1 MYFDLMFQTSLTHL
15 CYCNDHEGFRTFKNV
30 QNEGARNISTTNYFI
45 GFRKH
50 VDVST
55 ESLKDKECVR
65 ILNTKWVEE
74 IIETTEGNEFE
85 MFIESLKKETSINRK
100 QRIPK
105 ACKEVIIKNAD
116 LVLKRQV
123 TLIEL
128 KWDTVRNKMTY
139 LACSS
144 KTGKKR
150 NLYLKNGCMKMLQ
163 LLNLDSTVNSWML
176 TIRRKNWKYLL
187 VQCLVQWKDVQHCI
201 QKVQ

>member
-1 MYFDLMFQTSLTHL
+1 MYFDLIFQMPLTHL
-15 CYCNDHEGFRTFKNV
+15 CYCNDHEGYRKFKNV
-30 QNEGARNISTTNYFI
+30 QNKGARNISTTNYFI
-45 GFRKH
+45 GFGKH

-74 IIETTEGNEFE
+74 IIDTTEGNEFA

-105 ACKEVIIKNAD
+105 GCKEVIIKNAD

-128 KWDTVRNKMTY
+128 KWDTVRNKMTH

-144 KTGKKR
+144 KTG
-150 NLYLKNGCMKMLQ
+150 
-163 LLNLDSTVNSWML
+163 
-176 TIRRKNWKYLL
+176 
-187 VQCLVQWKDVQHCI
+187 
-201 QKVQ
+201 